1 LFALSVY
8 LFTMTSPEQNARD
21 ICKAIGQRIRAIR
34 QEKRLTLDELATRTG
49 FAKSYISQIE
59 TLKREPPISTLTK
72 IAYVLR
78 VDVFFLISGEIR
90 QSDEQFITIIKGS
103 ERRVISKPSG
113 SPAYLYEP
121 INDKKINRLM
131 DGYIVTV
138 GPQFP
143 KEPLVH
149 EGQELTYVLEGRHEF
164 VYDGKTYLLE
174 EGDCYCFESM
184 KPHYSRRLGNR
195 PVKLLVVFASKK

>member
-1 LFALSVY
+1 M
-8 LFTMTSPEQNARD
+8 MTPEEDARN
-21 ICKAIGQRIRAIR
+21 ICKAIGRRIRAIR
-34 QEKRLTLDELATRTG
+34 QKKRLTLDELATRTG

-72 IAYVLR
+72 IAYVLG

-90 QSDEQFITIIKGS
+90 QSDEQFITIVKAS
-103 ERRVISKPSG
+103 ERTVIPRQSG
-113 SPAYLYEP
+113 SPAYAYEP
-121 INDKKINRLM
+121 INDKKFDRLM

-138 GPQFP
+138 GPEFP

-149 EGQELTYVLEGRHEF
+149 EGQEITYVLEGKHEF
-164 VYDGKTYLLE
+164 VYDGKTYSLE

-184 KPHYSRRLGNR
+184 KPHYSRSLGDK
-195 PVKLLVVFASKK
+195 PAKLLVVFSSKK